1 MKELTYH
8 PGEIR
13 SMMFNIKDAI
23 GDETFVREL
32 MSYLDTDTLRDFA
45 ENLLLCGEFQ
55 VDDAITYN

>member
-1 MKELTYH
+1 MRELTYH
-8 PGEIR
+8 ASEIR